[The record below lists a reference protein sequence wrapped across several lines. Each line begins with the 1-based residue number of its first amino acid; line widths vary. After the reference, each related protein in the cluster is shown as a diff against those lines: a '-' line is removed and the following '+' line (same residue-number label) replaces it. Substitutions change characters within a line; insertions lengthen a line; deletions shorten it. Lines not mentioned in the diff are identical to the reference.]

1 MKSSVALLATFLAL
15 GTGADI
21 FAQDSGHAV
30 NLPTGGGYTNTGIG
44 TTSQNA
50 GSGQPANNTPSSV
63 DGDDTVVRMKTQDSL
78 AAGAMSRDEGQ
89 LTRKLS
95 KKEKVS
101 VVDST
106 KKLQTSG
113 TDPKFQSSL
122 LNSSL
127 TSIADVSAK
136 PSRAAEGQGQVQEQG
151 QAPAQGV
158 TRSLRH
164 KIFVTENNGDSKKNE
179 TAQAKADSSPSSSPS
194 PSPSASPDAAHR

>member
-15 GTGADI
+15 GIGVNI
-21 FAQDSGHAV
+21 FAQDHAV
-30 NLPTGGGYTNTGIG
+30 SLPTGGGYTNTGIG

-50 GSGQPANNTPSSV
+50 GSGQPANNTPSNV
-63 DGDDTVVRMKTQDSL
+63 DGDDTVVRLKTQDSL

-89 LTRKLS
+89 LTRKLR

-127 TSIADVSAK
+127 TSIADVGAK
-136 PSRAAEGQGQVQEQG
+136 PSQPAEVQPPTETQAQGEE
-151 QAPAQGV
+151 QGV
-158 TRSLRH
+158 TRPLRH
-164 KIFVTENNGDSKKNE
+164 KIFVTPNNDESKKDE

-194 PSPSASPDAAHR
+194 PSPSASPDAAHH